1 MATPTPAPK
10 STKPLAAPLV
20 IQSAARI
27 VSPYVRLFVYGGENT
42 GKTLMGVTAPGPV
55 IWLLTEEMREESL
68 RRDIIESIYPPPSEE
83 AILVWMSKQDPAS
96 KPEELKKILA
106 ENRDDILK
114 EMTGITYEMPMLKL
128 THPDHLKDAVEL
140 LKSGA
145 YQTAIV
151 DSLSNLSKIVLDY
164 TKLYGS
170 KSGGPMRHGMQA
182 FGKTG
187 GDILDFVRSLL
198 PLPMHFVFIGHG
210 KQYQINRGTEDEPLM
225 VSVASPIF
233 EGKKIL
239 NELPFLISH
248 IFSARNTGR
257 RTDKGKPVFALR
269 TRKKEPEDYER
280 TLCLRLNEDEEPNLT
295 NIFNKIL
302 GK

>member
-1 MATPTPAPK
+1 MIEAQFDMPK
-10 STKPLAAPLV
+10 LIKSLEKAAANL
-20 IQSAARI
+20 
-27 VSPYVRLFVYGGENT
+27 GETN
-42 GKTLMGVTAPGPV
+42 
-55 IWLLTEEMREESL
+55 
-68 RRDIIESIYPPPSEE
+68 
-83 AILVWMSKQDPAS
+83 
-96 KPEELKKILA
+96 
-106 ENRDDILK
+106 
-114 EMTGITYEMPMLKL
+114 
-128 THPDHLKDAVEL
+128 
-140 LKSGA
+140 
-145 YQTAIV
+145 QTAV
-151 DSLSNLSKIVLDY
+151 ARWGVQTCRALAVS
-164 TKLYGS
+164 T
-170 KSGGPMRHGMQA
+170 QA

-257 RTDKGKPVFALR
+257 RTDQGKPVFALR